1 MSLPPPPPPEHPPSP
16 VDILRDKRAMLDTGT
31 GPIAFVVVYAIW
43 GLKTAAIV
51 AIALGVLLA
60 IERVVRKKTVV
71 NVLGGLFVTVI
82 SAVIAWRTGKAETY
96 FVPRALI
103 QAGYAIVFAGSAV
116 VRQPI
121 TGFLVAAL
129 FRAEPGWSKLPAVR
143 RAMTELT
150 LAWAALFAFRAAVYG
165 VLIAT
170 GRVGWLAAA
179 SVAMGW
185 PAFGLLMFLSYRFVP
200 KRLEQLGAPDPRP
213 AEPESAP

>member
-1 MSLPPPPPPEHPPSP
+1 VNQPPEHPPSP

-51 AIALGVLLA
+51 AIALGVVMAL
-60 IERVVRKKTVV
+60 ERVARKKTAV

-82 SAVIAWRTGKAETY
+82 SAVIAWKTGKAETY

-103 QAGYAIVFAGSAV
+103 QAGYAIVFAASAV
-116 VRQPI
+116 IRQPI
-121 TGFLVAAL
+121 TGFLVMAL
-129 FRAEPGWSKLPAVR
+129 FRAESDWRELPAVK

-150 LAWAALFAFRAAVYG
+150 LGWAALFAFRAAVYG

-185 PAFGLLMFLSYRFVP
+185 PAFGLWMFLSYRFVP
-200 KRLEQLGAPDPRP
+200 LRLAQLGAPDPRHHGPSEP
-213 AEPESAP
+213 AP

>member
-1 MSLPPPPPPEHPPSP
+1 MTTPPEHPPSP
-16 VDILRDKRAMLDTGT
+16 IDILRDKRAMIDTGT

-51 AIALGVLLA
+51 AIALGVAMA
-60 IERVVRKKTVV
+60 IERVIRKQTVV

-103 QAGYAIVFAGSAV
+103 QAGYAIVFAGSALI
-116 VRQPI
+116 RQPI

-129 FRAEPGWSKLPAVR
+129 FRADQSWAKLPPVR

-150 LAWAALFAFRAAVYG
+150 LGWAALFGFRAAVYG

-185 PAFGLLMFLSYRFVP
+185 PAFGLWMFLSYRFVP
-200 KRLEQLGAPDPRP
+200 MRLAQLGAPDPRH
-213 AEPESAP
+213 PEAPETAP

>member
-1 MSLPPPPPPEHPPSP
+1 MTPPEHPPSP
-16 VDILRDKRAMLDTGT
+16 VDILRDKRAMIDTGT

-51 AIALGVLLA
+51 AIALGVAMA
-60 IERVVRKKTVV
+60 IERVVRKQTVV

-116 VRQPI
+116 IRQPI

-129 FRAEPGWSKLPAVR
+129 FRADQSWAKLPPVR

-150 LAWAALFAFRAAVYG
+150 LGWAALFGFRAAVYG

-185 PAFGLLMFLSYRFVP
+185 PAFGLWMFLSYRFVP
-200 KRLEQLGAPDPRP
+200 MRLAQLGAPDPRHP
-213 AEPESAP
+213 EPPGTAP

>member
-1 MSLPPPPPPEHPPSP
+1 VSQPPPEHPPSP
-16 VDILRDKRAMLDTGT
+16 VDVLRDKRAMLDTGT

-51 AIALGVLLA
+51 AIALGVVMA

-103 QAGYAIVFAGSAV
+103 QAGYAVVFLGSAV

-129 FRAEPGWSKLPAVR
+129 FRAEPGWAKLPAVR

-150 LAWAALFAFRAAVYG
+150 LAWAALFAFRAAVYA

-185 PAFGLLMFLSYRFVP
+185 PAFGMLMFLSYRFVP

-213 AEPESAP
+213 AEPDPAP

>member
-1 MSLPPPPPPEHPPSP
+1 VTTPPEQPPSP
-16 VDILRDKRAMLDTGT
+16 IDILRDKRAMVDTGT

-51 AIALGVLLA
+51 AIALGVAMA
-60 IERVVRKKTVV
+60 IERVVRKQTAV

-82 SAVIAWRTGKAETY
+82 SAVIAWRTGRAETY

-103 QAGYAIVFAGSAV
+103 QAGYALVFAASAAI
-116 VRQPI
+116 RQPI

-129 FRAEPGWSKLPAVR
+129 FRAEQSWAKLPPVR

-150 LAWAALFAFRAAVYG
+150 LAWAALFAFRAAVYA

-185 PAFGLLMFLSYRFVP
+185 PAFGLWMFLSYRFVP
-200 KRLEQLGAPDPRP
+200 TRLAQLGAPDPRHPEPP
-213 AEPESAP
+213 APAP

>member
-1 MSLPPPPPPEHPPSP
+1 VTPPEHPPSP
-16 VDILRDKRAMLDTGT
+16 VDILRDKRAMIDTGT

-51 AIALGVLLA
+51 AIALGVAMA
-60 IERVVRKKTVV
+60 IERVVRKQTVV

-116 VRQPI
+116 IRQPI

-129 FRAEPGWSKLPAVR
+129 FRADQSWAKLPPVR

-150 LAWAALFAFRAAVYG
+150 LGWAALFGFRAAVYG

-185 PAFGLLMFLSYRFVP
+185 PAFGLWMFLSYRFVP
-200 KRLEQLGAPDPRP
+200 MRLAQLGAPDPRHP
-213 AEPESAP
+213 EPPGTAP

>member
-1 MSLPPPPPPEHPPSP
+1 MSQPPPEHPPSP

-51 AIALGVLLA
+51 AIALGVVMA
-60 IERVVRKKTVV
+60 VERVVRKKTVV

-116 VRQPI
+116 IRQPI

-129 FRAEPGWSKLPAVR
+129 FRAEPGWAKLPAVR

-150 LAWAALFAFRAAVYG
+150 LAWAALFGFRAAVYA

-200 KRLEQLGAPDPRP
+200 KRLEQLGAPDPRQPEAPEP
-213 AEPESAP
+213 AP

>member
-1 MSLPPPPPPEHPPSP
+1 MTPPQPPEHPPSP

-51 AIALGVLLA
+51 AIALGVVMA
-60 IERVVRKKTVV
+60 VERVARKKTVV

-103 QAGYAIVFAGSAV
+103 QAAYAIVFAGSAV
-116 VRQPI
+116 IRQPI

-129 FRAEPGWSKLPAVR
+129 FRAEPGWAKLPSVR
-143 RAMTELT
+143 RAMIELT
-150 LAWAALFAFRAAVYG
+150 LAWAALFGFRAAVYG

-185 PAFGLLMFLSYRFVP
+185 PAFGLWMFLSYRFVP
-200 KRLEQLGAPDPRP
+200 MRLQQLGAPDPRLP
-213 AEPESAP
+213 AEPEPAP

>member
-1 MSLPPPPPPEHPPSP
+1 VETPPPEHPPSP
-16 VDILRDKRAMLDTGT
+16 LDVLRDKRAMLDTGT

-51 AIALGVLLA
+51 AIALGVVMA
-60 IERVVRKKTVV
+60 GERLVRHKTVV

-103 QAGYAIVFAGSAV
+103 QAGYAIVFAGSAL

-129 FRAEPGWSKLPAVR
+129 FRAEPGWAKLPAVR

-150 LAWAALFAFRAAVYG
+150 LAWAALFAFRAAVYA

-200 KRLEQLGAPDPRP
+200 RRLEQLGAPDPRHPEAPEP
-213 AEPESAP
+213 AP

>member
-1 MSLPPPPPPEHPPSP
+1 VSQPPPEHPPSP
-16 VDILRDKRAMLDTGT
+16 VDVLRDKRAMLDTGT

-51 AIALGVLLA
+51 AIALGVVMA

-82 SAVIAWRTGKAETY
+82 SAVIAWRTGKAATY

-103 QAGYAIVFAGSAV
+103 QAGYAVVFLGSAML
-116 VRQPI
+116 RQPI

-129 FRAEPGWSKLPAVR
+129 FRAEPGWAKLPAVR

-150 LAWAALFAFRAAVYG
+150 LAWAALFAFRAAVYA

-185 PAFGLLMFLSYRFVP
+185 PAFGMLMFLSYRFVP

-213 AEPESAP
+213 AEPDPAP

>member
-1 MSLPPPPPPEHPPSP
+1 VGTPSPEHPPNP
-16 VDILRDKRAMLDTGT
+16 LDVLRDKRAMLDTGT

-51 AIALGVLLA
+51 AIALGVVMA
-60 IERVVRKKTVV
+60 IERLVRRKTVV

-103 QAGYAIVFAGSAV
+103 QAGYALVFAGSAV
-116 VRQPI
+116 IRQPI

-200 KRLEQLGAPDPRP
+200 KRLEQLGAPDPRHP
-213 AEPESAP
+213 AEPEPAP

>member
-1 MSLPPPPPPEHPPSP
+1 
-16 VDILRDKRAMLDTGT
+16 MLDTGT

-51 AIALGVLLA
+51 AIALGVVMA
-60 IERVVRKKTVV
+60 IERLVRRKTVV

-103 QAGYAIVFAGSAV
+103 QAGYALVFAGSAV
-116 VRQPI
+116 IRQPI

-185 PAFGLLMFLSYRFVP
+185 PAFGLWMFLSYRFVP
-200 KRLEQLGAPDPRP
+200 MRLAQLGAPDPRHPEAPDP
-213 AEPESAP
+213 AP

>member
-1 MSLPPPPPPEHPPSP
+1 VTPPEHPPSP
-16 VDILRDKRAMLDTGT
+16 VDILRDKRAMVDTGT

-51 AIALGVLLA
+51 AIALGVVMA
-60 IERVVRKKTVV
+60 VERVVRRQTVV
-71 NVLGGLFVTVI
+71 NVVGGLLVTVI
-82 SAVIAWRTGKAETY
+82 SAVIAWRTGRAETY

-103 QAGYAIVFAGSAV
+103 QAGYAIVFAGSALI
-116 VRQPI
+116 RQPI

-129 FRAEPGWSKLPAVR
+129 FRAEQSWAKLPPVR

-150 LAWAALFAFRAAVYG
+150 LAWAALFGFRAAVYA

-185 PAFGLLMFLSYRFVP
+185 PAFGLWMFLSYRFVP
-200 KRLEQLGAPDPRP
+200 MRLAQLGAPDPRHPEAPDP
-213 AEPESAP
+213 AP

>member
-1 MSLPPPPPPEHPPSP
+1 VSTPPEHPPSP
-16 VDILRDKRAMLDTGT
+16 VDILRDKRAMIDTGT

-51 AIALGVLLA
+51 AVALGLVMA
-60 IERVVRKKTVV
+60 IERVVRKQTVV

-82 SAVIAWRTGKAETY
+82 SAIIAWRTGKAETY

-103 QAGYAIVFAGSAV
+103 QLGYAVVFAGSAAI
-116 VRQPI
+116 RQPI

-129 FRAEPGWSKLPAVR
+129 FRAEPGWVKLPAVR

-150 LAWAALFAFRAAVYG
+150 LAWAGLFGFRAAVYG

-185 PAFGLLMFLSYRFVP
+185 PAFGLWMFLSYRFVP
-200 KRLEQLGAPDPRP
+200 MRLKQLGAPDPRHPEAPEP
-213 AEPESAP
+213 AP

>member
-1 MSLPPPPPPEHPPSP
+1 VSQPPPEHPPSP

-51 AIALGVLLA
+51 AIALGVVMA
-60 IERVVRKKTVV
+60 IERVVRKKTAV

-103 QAGYAIVFAGSAV
+103 QAGYAVVFLGSAV

-129 FRAEPGWSKLPAVR
+129 FRAEPGWAKLPAVR

-150 LAWAALFAFRAAVYG
+150 LAWAALFAFRAAVYAG
-165 VLIAT
+165 LIAT

-185 PAFGLLMFLSYRFVP
+185 PAFGMLMFLSYRFVP

-213 AEPESAP
+213 AEPDPAP

>member
-1 MSLPPPPPPEHPPSP
+1 MTTPPEHPPSP
-16 VDILRDKRAMLDTGT
+16 VDILRDTRAMVDTGT

-51 AIALGVLLA
+51 AIALGVVMA
-60 IERVVRKKTVV
+60 IERLVRRKTVV

-82 SAVIAWRTGKAETY
+82 SAVIAWKTGKAETY

-103 QAGYAIVFAGSAV
+103 QAGYAIVFAGSAAI
-116 VRQPI
+116 RQPI

-129 FRAEPGWSKLPAVR
+129 FRADQSWAKLPPVR

-150 LAWAALFAFRAAVYG
+150 LAWAALFGFRAAVYG

-185 PAFGLLMFLSYRFVP
+185 PAFGLWRFLSYRFVP
-200 KRLEQLGAPDPRP
+200 LRLAQLGAPDPRHPEAPDP
-213 AEPESAP
+213 AP

>member
-1 MSLPPPPPPEHPPSP
+1 VTTPPEHPPSP
-16 VDILRDKRAMLDTGT
+16 IDILRDKRAMIDTGT

-51 AIALGVLLA
+51 AIALGVAMA
-60 IERVVRKKTVV
+60 IERVVRKQTVV

-116 VRQPI
+116 IRQPV

-129 FRAEPGWSKLPAVR
+129 VRAEPGWSKLAPVR
-143 RAMTELT
+143 RAMIELT

-165 VLIAT
+165 ILIAT

-185 PAFGLLMFLSYRFVP
+185 PAFGLWMFLSYRFVP
-200 KRLEQLGAPDPRP
+200 MRLAQLGAPDPRHP
-213 AEPESAP
+213 EPPGTAP

>member
-1 MSLPPPPPPEHPPSP
+1 VTPPQPPEHPPSP

-43 GLKTAAIV
+43 GLQTAAVV
-51 AIALGVLLA
+51 AIALGVVMA
-60 IERVVRKKTVV
+60 IERVARRKTAV

-103 QAGYAIVFAGSAV
+103 QAGYAIVFAASAV
-116 VRQPI
+116 IRRPLA
-121 TGFLVAAL
+121 GFLVAAL
-129 FRAEPGWSKLPAVR
+129 FRAEPGWVRLPAVR
-143 RAMTELT
+143 RAMIELT
-150 LAWAALFAFRAAVYG
+150 LAWAALFAFRAVVYG

-185 PAFGLLMFLSYRFVP
+185 PAFGLWMFLSYRFVP
-200 KRLEQLGAPDPRP
+200 MRLAQLGAPDPRHSEPLDP
-213 AEPESAP
+213 AP

>member
-1 MSLPPPPPPEHPPSP
+1 VGPPPEHPPSP

-43 GLKTAAIV
+43 GLKTAVIV
-51 AIALGVLLA
+51 AIALGVLMA
-60 IERVVRKKTVV
+60 VERLVRKKTVV

-103 QAGYAIVFAGSAV
+103 QLGYAVVFAGSALI
-116 VRQPI
+116 RQPI

-143 RAMTELT
+143 RAMIELT

-200 KRLEQLGAPDPRP
+200 MRLEQLGAPDPRP
-213 AEPESAP
+213 KEHEPAP

>member
-1 MSLPPPPPPEHPPSP
+1 MTTPPEHPPSP
-16 VDILRDKRAMLDTGT
+16 IDILRDKRAMIDTGT

-51 AIALGVLLA
+51 AIALGVAMA
-60 IERVVRKKTVV
+60 IERVVRKQTVV

-103 QAGYAIVFAGSAV
+103 QAGYAIVFAGSALI
-116 VRQPI
+116 RQPI

-129 FRAEPGWSKLPAVR
+129 FRADQSRAKLPPVR

-150 LAWAALFAFRAAVYG
+150 LGWAALFGFRAAVYG

-185 PAFGLLMFLSYRFVP
+185 PAFGLWMFLSYRFVP
-200 KRLEQLGAPDPRP
+200 MRLAQLGAPDPRHPEP
-213 AEPESAP
+213 AA

>member
-1 MSLPPPPPPEHPPSP
+1 VTPPEHPPSP
-16 VDILRDKRAMLDTGT
+16 VDILRDKRAMIDTGT

-51 AIALGVLLA
+51 AIALGVVMA
-60 IERVVRKKTVV
+60 IERVVRRQTVV

-103 QAGYAIVFAGSAV
+103 QAGYAIVFAGSAAI
-116 VRQPI
+116 RQPI

-129 FRAEPGWSKLPAVR
+129 FRAEQSWAKLPPVR

-185 PAFGLLMFLSYRFVP
+185 PAFGLWMFLSYRFVP
-200 KRLEQLGAPDPRP
+200 MRLAQLGAPDPRHP
-213 AEPESAP
+213 EEPEPAP

>member
-1 MSLPPPPPPEHPPSP
+1 VTPPEHPPSP
-16 VDILRDKRAMLDTGT
+16 VDILRDKRAMIDTGA

-51 AIALGVLLA
+51 AIALGVAMA
-60 IERVVRKKTVV
+60 IERVVRRQTVV

-103 QAGYAIVFAGSAV
+103 QLGYAIVFAGSAV
-116 VRQPI
+116 IRQPI
-121 TGFLVAAL
+121 AGFLVAAL
-129 FRAEPGWSKLPAVR
+129 FRAEQSWAKLPPVR

-185 PAFGLLMFLSYRFVP
+185 PAFGLWMFLSYRFVP
-200 KRLEQLGAPDPRP
+200 MRLAQLGAPDPRH
-213 AEPESAP
+213 PEAPETAP